1 MYNVKFQ
8 ISNFEMLS
16 DLHHPLGLNDQVYDL
31 LKNAITQHK
40 LPAGS
45 RLEVNILAERWQVSR
60 TPVND
65 AIQRLMA
72 EGLVSVVPR
81 RGTFVASLD
90 VNDILELMD
99 ARLMFELRA
108 AELVAGRMNTERLKQ
123 MKDRLL
129 ALDELLCEPSVNIT
143 RYSALDLEFHFLP
156 ISWMKNGKIQK
167 MYQAQNF
174 QWYMTRLRRSNAGQ
188 AEHWKIYQAY
198 ECGTLEAVKKAL
210 TDHVEAGKASV
221 LAASAGAAS
230 LDTSS
235 HSTS

>member
-1 MYNVKFQ
+1 MKFHAPPL
-8 ISNFEMLS
+8 EVLA
-16 DLHHPLGLNDQVYDL
+16 DLPQQQGLNDQVYDL
-31 LKNAITQHK
+31 LKDAITQHK

-45 RLEVNILAERWQVSR
+45 RLDVNDLAEHWQVSR

-72 EGLVSVVPR
+72 GGLVSVVPR

-108 AELVAGRMNTERLKQ
+108 AELVAGQMNARRLKQ
-123 MKDRLL
+123 MKDILL
-129 ALDELLCEPSVNIT
+129 ALDELLREPSVNVA

-174 QWYMTRLRRSNAGQ
+174 QWYMTRLRRSTAGQ

-198 ECGTLEAVKKAL
+198 ECGSLEAVKKAL
-210 TDHVEAGKASV
+210 TDHIEAGKASV
-221 LAASAGAAS
+221 LAASQGGAPRS
-230 LDTSS
+230 DLSS
-235 HSTS
+235 HSIS